1 MNVPKYMIEKI
12 KKANGLITE
21 GNKLILDIQEYFR
34 EKGATEETVNEIA
47 DVLDYP
53 DNENEIDRLIDLLK
67 GE

>member
-12 KKANGLITE
+12 KKANSLITE

>member
-12 KKANGLITE
+12 KKANSLITE

-34 EKGATEETVNEIA
+34 EKGATEEAVNEIA
-47 DVLDYP
+47 DVLDCP
-53 DNENEIDRLIDLLK
+53 DNENEINRLIDLLK

>member
-1 MNVPKYMIEKI
+1 MNAPKYMIEKI
-12 KKANGLITE
+12 KK
-21 GNKLILDIQEYFR
+21 
-34 EKGATEETVNEIA
+34 

>member
-1 MNVPKYMIEKI
+1 MNVLKYMIKKI
-12 KKANGLITE
+12 KKANSLITE

>member
-12 KKANGLITE
+12 KKANSLITE

-53 DNENEIDRLIDLLK
+53 GNENEINRLIDLLK